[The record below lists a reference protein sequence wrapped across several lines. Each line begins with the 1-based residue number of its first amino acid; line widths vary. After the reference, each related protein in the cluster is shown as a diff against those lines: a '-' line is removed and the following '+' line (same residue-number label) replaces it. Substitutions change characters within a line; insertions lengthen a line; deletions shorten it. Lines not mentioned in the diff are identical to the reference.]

1 MNSLQK
7 LLEWLANLVELLGMA
22 WPFLL
27 QGAMYTVLFAA
38 VSMVLGL
45 VLGFSVAVVR
55 VTKVPL
61 VSQIAAVY
69 VSAFRGTP
77 LLVQIFVL
85 YYGLPSVGIEF
96 TPVTAGIL
104 ALTLNVAAYL
114 SESMRGAILGIDK
127 GQWEAGLSV
136 GLTWGQTLWNIITPQ
151 ALRLAVPSLSN
162 SLISLIKDTS
172 LISVITVTGFDAG
185 DQGGHRRDLPATAAV
200 PGRRRDLLA
209 ALGTLRARAE
219 GPGKPPDRAA
229 AALSAQPPASRP
241 ARQTAARSSSSSLKT
256 STPMRLRA
264 AAVTPSPATRLPL
277 KRPS

>member
-45 VLGFSVAVVR
+45 ILGFSVAVVR
-55 VTKVPL
+55 VTKVPV

-151 ALRLAVPSLSN
+151 ALRLAVPSLSS

-172 LISVITVTGFDAG
+172 LISVITVTELMLATKEVIAETF
-185 DQGGHRRDLPATAAV
+185 QPLP
-200 PGRRRDLLA
+200 LYLA
-209 ALGTLRARAE
+209 AAGIYWL
-219 GPGKPPDRAA
+219 
-229 AALSAQPPASRP
+229 LSALFERVQKALENRL
-241 ARQTAARSSSSSLKT
+241 TA
-256 STPMRLRA
+256 PLR
-264 AAVTPSPATRLPL
+264 R
-277 KRPS
+277 